1 MRIVHF
7 AAIALLLIV
16 GSSGQL
22 RAQAT
27 QGKTVTVADVW
38 ARATPKGSTTAVIYM
53 TVINDRQDADQLLGA
68 TTPMA
73 EKVQFHSNANENGVM
88 KMRELTSIEI
98 EAGKKVVLK
107 PAGTHAMLIG
117 LKQSLFAG
125 QSFPLTLE
133 FGKAGKI
140 DVIVSVEKVGAMEY
154 QHMNGM

>member
-1 MRIVHF
+1 MRILHF

-16 GSSGQL
+16 ASSGQL

-27 QGKTVTVADVW
+27 QGKTITVAEVW

-53 TVINDRQDADQLLGA
+53 TVINNGQDADQLLGA

-73 EKVQFHSNANENGVM
+73 EKVQLHSNTNDDGVM

-98 EAGKKVVLK
+98 EAGKKVVLN
-107 PAGTHAMLIG
+107 PRGTHAMLVG
-117 LKQSLFAG
+117 LKQVLIAG
-125 QSFPLTLE
+125 QSFPLTLKFE
-133 FGKAGKI
+133 KAGKI
-140 DVIVSVEKVGAMEY
+140 DVTVSVEKVGAMEH